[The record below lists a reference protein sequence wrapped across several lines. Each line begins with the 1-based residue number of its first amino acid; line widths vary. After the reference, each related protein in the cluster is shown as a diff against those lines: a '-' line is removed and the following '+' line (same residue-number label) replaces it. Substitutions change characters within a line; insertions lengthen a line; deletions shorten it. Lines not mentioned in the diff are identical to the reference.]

1 MAKAEPGEGTV
12 PTGSSRNQSS
22 ALSFL
27 LVAYPA
33 PYLRVGG
40 KMTTGYRMFLVDRW
54 IRGVQKGQEGYAH
67 CGRGLGLGAG
77 GHLPAW
83 APEGR

>member
-33 PYLRVGG
+33 PYLRVG
-40 KMTTGYRMFLVDRW
+40 MQDDNR
-54 IRGVQKGQEGYAH
+54 VQNVP
-67 CGRGLGLGAG
+67 G
-77 GHLPAW
+77 G
-83 APEGR
+83 